1 VNQSSSESTLAQR
14 TALVFDLYAASVT
27 LVPARKAVANSLRSR
42 YVWKMS
48 KPRRAWWRDLRPD
61 EMAEHLLA
69 TPTITDK
76 AWAEGEPRLP
86 GENRE
91 AFIRRVLLGETAP

>member
-1 VNQSSSESTLAQR
+1 
-14 TALVFDLYAASVT
+14 
-27 LVPARKAVANSLRSR
+27 
-42 YVWKMS
+42 
-48 KPRRAWWRDLRPD
+48 
-61 EMAEHLLA
+61 MAEHLLA

-86 GENRE
+86 GEDCE

>member
-1 VNQSSSESTLAQR
+1 
-14 TALVFDLYAASVT
+14 
-27 LVPARKAVANSLRSR
+27 
-42 YVWKMS
+42 MS
-48 KPRRAWWRDLRPD
+48 KPRRAWWRDRPPD
-61 EMAEHLLA
+61 ERAEHLLA

-86 GENRE
+86 GEDRE